1 MALSNQK
8 KSAMCFPF
16 NFHSSTYLSLKIRS
30 GLLLRLRRLMVF
42 MIAVGILTIPQN
54 GLARGGSGYVV
65 LDGETGR
72 VLSGSNSDARLPIAS
87 LTKIWTALVAIE
99 NSDLQDE
106 VIISPKAAMA
116 EGSSIYLQAGETVTV
131 ETLLYGLMLRSGNDA
146 ATALAEHAGGSV
158 EGFVKLMNERAVIA
172 GLTNTVF
179 MNPSGLHHDE
189 HLSSARDT
197 AEMLRIALQNKTF
210 EKIASTVLYRA
221 NTVNGILWENKH
233 RLLREGSGVAVEV
246 ADETEQPV
254 SSLKSA
260 TGTAFAGKTGFTKVA
275 GRTLATAFQKDGQ
288 TCIVVTLNESDDWN
302 VHRGLANEVWQNY
315 NMETVVK
322 KGKYNVNDKLAIRLE
337 QPIQLQLN
345 KEEKKI
351 ARQVLQI
358 SRKRKEAVLSIFLGE
373 ERIYAIPVKVESADR

>member
-1 MALSNQK
+1 M
-8 KSAMCFPF
+8 
-16 NFHSSTYLSLKIRS
+16 
-30 GLLLRLRRLMVF
+30 LRLFRLTLI
-42 MIAVGILTIPQN
+42 MIIVLMAMLPQTS
-54 GLARGGSGYVV
+54 LARGGSGYAV
-65 LDGETGR
+65 LDGDTGR
-72 VLSGSNSDARLPIAS
+72 ILIGSNSDERLPIAS

-99 NSDLQDE
+99 NSDLQEE
-106 VIISPKAAMA
+106 VVISPKAAMA

-146 ATALAEHAGGSV
+146 ATALAEHVGGSV

-197 AEMLRIALQNKTF
+197 AEMLRLALQNKTF

-221 NTVNGILWENKH
+221 NTVNGMLWENKH
-233 RLLREGSGVAVEV
+233 RLLREGSGIA
-246 ADETEQPV
+246 ADIDDETEQPV

-302 VHRGLANEVWQNY
+302 VHRGLSNKVWQDY
-315 NMETVVK
+315 SLETVVK
-322 KGKYNVNDKLAIRLE
+322 KGKYNVNKKLAIRLQE
-337 QPIQLQLN
+337 PVRLQLN
-345 KEEKKI
+345 KEEKEQV
-351 ARQVLQI
+351 RQVLHV
-358 SRKRKEAVLSIFLGE
+358 SRKRQEAVLSIFIGE
-373 ERIYAIPVKVESADR
+373 ERIYATPVKVESADR

>member
-1 MALSNQK
+1 
-8 KSAMCFPF
+8 
-16 NFHSSTYLSLKIRS
+16 
-30 GLLLRLRRLMVF
+30 
-42 MIAVGILTIPQN
+42 MIMLPQT
-54 GLARGGSGYVV
+54 GFARGGSGYAV

-72 VLSGSNSDARLPIAS
+72 ILIGSNSDARLPIAS

-106 VIISPKAAMA
+106 VVISPKAAMS

-146 ATALAEHAGGSV
+146 ATALAEHVGGSV

-179 MNPSGLHHDE
+179 MNPSGLHHEE

-221 NTVNGILWENKH
+221 DTVNGMLWENKH
-233 RLLREGSGVAVEV
+233 RLLREGSGMA
-246 ADETEQPV
+246 ADIDDETEQPV

-302 VHRGLANEVWQNY
+302 VHRGLSNKVWQDY
-315 NMETVVK
+315 SLETVVK
-322 KGKYNVNDKLAIRLE
+322 KGKYNVNKKLAIRLE
-337 QPIQLQLN
+337 QPIRLQLN
-345 KEEKKI
+345 KEEKEQV
-351 ARQVLQI
+351 RQVLHV
-358 SRKRKEAVLSIFLGE
+358 SRKRKEAVLSIFIGE
-373 ERIYAIPVKVESADR
+373 DRIYATPVKVESANR

>member
-1 MALSNQK
+1 M
-8 KSAMCFPF
+8 
-16 NFHSSTYLSLKIRS
+16 
-30 GLLLRLRRLMVF
+30 LRLFRFTLFMIILLMV
-42 MIAVGILTIPQN
+42 MLPQTSY
-54 GLARGGSGYVV
+54 ARGGSGYAV

-72 VLSGSNSDARLPIAS
+72 VLIGSNSDARLPIAS

-106 VIISPKAAMA
+106 VVISPKAAMS

-146 ATALAEHAGGSV
+146 ATALAEHVGGSV

-172 GLTNTVF
+172 GLSNTVF
-179 MNPSGLHHDE
+179 MNPSGLHHEE

-221 NTVNGILWENKH
+221 DTVNGMLWENKH
-233 RLLREGSGVAVEV
+233 RLLREGSGMA
-246 ADETEQPV
+246 ADIDDETEQPV

-302 VHRGLANEVWQNY
+302 VHRGLSNKVWQDY
-315 NMETVVK
+315 SLETVVK
-322 KGKYNVNDKLAIRLE
+322 KGKYNVNKKLAIRLE
-337 QPIQLQLN
+337 QPIRLQLN
-345 KEEKKI
+345 KEEKEQV
-351 ARQVLQI
+351 RQVLHV
-358 SRKRKEAVLSIFLGE
+358 SRKRKEAVLSIFIGE
-373 ERIYAIPVKVESADR
+373 NRIYATPVKVESANR

>member
-1 MALSNQK
+1 M
-8 KSAMCFPF
+8 
-16 NFHSSTYLSLKIRS
+16 II
-30 GLLLRLRRLMVF
+30 VF
-42 MIAVGILTIPQN
+42 MVMLPQTSF
-54 GLARGGSGYVV
+54 ARGGSGYAV
-65 LDGETGR
+65 LDGDTGR
-72 VLSGSNSDARLPIAS
+72 VLIGSNSDERLPIAS

-106 VIISPKAAMA
+106 VVISPKAAMA

-146 ATALAEHAGGSV
+146 ATALAEHVGGSV

-197 AEMLRIALQNKTF
+197 AEMLRLALQNKTF
-210 EKIASTVLYRA
+210 EKIASTILYRA
-221 NTVNGILWENKH
+221 NTVNGMLWENKH
-233 RLLREGSGVAVEV
+233 RLLREGSGMA
-246 ADETEQPV
+246 ADIDDETEQPV

-288 TCIVVTLNESDDWN
+288 TCIVVTLNASDDWN
-302 VHRGLANEVWQNY
+302 VHRALSNKVWQDY
-315 NMETVVK
+315 RLETVVK
-322 KGKYNVNDKLAIRLE
+322 KGKYNVNKKLAIRLQE
-337 QPIQLQLN
+337 PVRLQLN
-345 KEEKKI
+345 KEEKEQV
-351 ARQVLQI
+351 RQVLHV
-358 SRKRKEAVLSIFLGE
+358 SRKRQEAVLSIFIGE
-373 ERIYAIPVKVESADR
+373 ERIYAMPVKVESADR

>member
-1 MALSNQK
+1 M
-8 KSAMCFPF
+8 
-16 NFHSSTYLSLKIRS
+16 
-30 GLLLRLRRLMVF
+30 LRLLRLMVF
-42 MIAVGILTIPQN
+42 MLVVGMLVFPQHS
-54 GLARGGSGYVV
+54 LARGGSGYAV
-65 LDGETGR
+65 LDGDTGR
-72 VLSGSNSDARLPIAS
+72 VLSGVNSDERLPIAS

-106 VIISPKAAMA
+106 VVISPKAAMA

-221 NTVNGILWENKH
+221 NTVNGMLWENKH
-233 RLLREGSGVAVEV
+233 RLLREGSGVAVDV
-246 ADETEQPV
+246 DDETEQPV

-302 VHRGLANEVWQNY
+302 IHRGLANAVWQNY
-315 NMETVVK
+315 DMETVVK

-337 QPIQLQLN
+337 QPIQLQLT
-345 KEEKKI
+345 KEEKKTV
-351 ARQVLQI
+351 RQVLQI
-358 SRKRKEAVLSIFLGE
+358 SRKRKEAVLSIFIGE
-373 ERIYAIPVKVESADR
+373 ERIYATPVKVESADR

>member
-1 MALSNQK
+1 M
-8 KSAMCFPF
+8 
-16 NFHSSTYLSLKIRS
+16 
-30 GLLLRLRRLMVF
+30 LRLFRFTLFMIILLMV
-42 MIAVGILTIPQN
+42 MLPQTSF
-54 GLARGGSGYVV
+54 ARGGSGYAV

-72 VLSGSNSDARLPIAS
+72 LLIGSNSDARLPIAS

-106 VIISPKAAMA
+106 VVISPKAAMS

-146 ATALAEHAGGSV
+146 ATALAEHVGGSV
-158 EGFVKLMNERAVIA
+158 DGFVKLMNERAVIA

-179 MNPSGLHHDE
+179 MNPSGLHHEE

-221 NTVNGILWENKH
+221 DTVNGMLWENKH
-233 RLLREGSGVAVEV
+233 RLLREGSGMA
-246 ADETEQPV
+246 ADIDDETEQPV

-260 TGTAFAGKTGFTKVA
+260 TGTAFAGKTGFTKAA

-302 VHRGLANEVWQNY
+302 VHRGLSNKVWQDY
-315 NMETVVK
+315 SLETVVK
-322 KGKYNVNDKLAIRLE
+322 KGKYNVNKKLAIRLE
-337 QPIQLQLN
+337 QPIRLQLN
-345 KEEKKI
+345 KEEKEQV
-351 ARQVLQI
+351 RQVLHV
-358 SRKRKEAVLSIFLGE
+358 SRKRKEAVLSIFIGE
-373 ERIYAIPVKVESADR
+373 ERIYAIPVKVESANR

>member
-1 MALSNQK
+1 
-8 KSAMCFPF
+8 
-16 NFHSSTYLSLKIRS
+16 
-30 GLLLRLRRLMVF
+30 LLRLLRLMVF
-42 MIAVGILTIPQN
+42 MLVVGMLVFPQKSF
-54 GLARGGSGYVV
+54 ARGGSGYAV
-65 LDGETGR
+65 LDGDTGR
-72 VLSGSNSDARLPIAS
+72 VLAGVNSDERLPIAS

-99 NSDLQDE
+99 NSDLQDK
-106 VIISPKAAMA
+106 VVISPKAAMA

-221 NTVNGILWENKH
+221 NTVNGMLWENKH
-233 RLLREGSGVAVEV
+233 RLLREGSGVAMDVD
-246 ADETEQPV
+246 DEAEQPV

-302 VHRGLANEVWQNY
+302 MHRGLANTVWQNY
-315 NMETVVK
+315 DMETVVK

-337 QPIQLQLN
+337 QPIQLQLT
-345 KEEKKI
+345 KEEKKTV
-351 ARQVLQI
+351 RQVLQI
-358 SRKRKEAVLSIFLGE
+358 SRKRKEAVLSIFIGE
-373 ERIYAIPVKVESADR
+373 ERIYATPVKVESADR

>member
-1 MALSNQK
+1 ML
-8 KSAMCFPF
+8 
-16 NFHSSTYLSLKIRS
+16 
-30 GLLLRLRRLMVF
+30 
-42 MIAVGILTIPQN
+42 PQTSF
-54 GLARGGSGYVV
+54 ARGGSGYAV

-72 VLSGSNSDARLPIAS
+72 VLIGSNSDARLPIAS

-99 NSDLQDE
+99 NSDLQDK
-106 VIISPKAAMA
+106 VVISPKAAMS

-146 ATALAEHAGGSV
+146 ATALAEHVGGSV

-179 MNPSGLHHDE
+179 MNPSGLHHEE

-221 NTVNGILWENKH
+221 DTVNGMLWENKH
-233 RLLREGSGVAVEV
+233 RLLREGSGMA
-246 ADETEQPV
+246 ADIDYETEQPV

-302 VHRGLANEVWQNY
+302 VHRGLSNKVWQDY
-315 NMETVVK
+315 SLETVVK
-322 KGKYNVNDKLAIRLE
+322 KGKYNVNKKLAIRLE
-337 QPIQLQLN
+337 QPIRLQLN
-345 KEEKKI
+345 KEEKEQV
-351 ARQVLQI
+351 RQVLHV
-358 SRKRKEAVLSIFLGE
+358 SRKRKEAVLSIFIGE
-373 ERIYAIPVKVESADR
+373 DRIYATPVKVESANR

>member
-8 KSAMCFPF
+8 KSTICFPF
-16 NFHSSTYLSLKIRS
+16 NFHCSTYLSLKIRS

-146 ATALAEHAGGSV
+146 ATVLAEHAGGSV

-246 ADETEQPV
+246 DDETEQPV

>member
-1 MALSNQK
+1 
-8 KSAMCFPF
+8 
-16 NFHSSTYLSLKIRS
+16 
-30 GLLLRLRRLMVF
+30 MV
-42 MIAVGILTIPQN
+42 MLPQTSY
-54 GLARGGSGYVV
+54 ARGGSGYAV

-72 VLSGSNSDARLPIAS
+72 VLIGSNSDARLPIAS

-106 VIISPKAAMA
+106 VVISPKAAMS

-146 ATALAEHAGGSV
+146 ATALAEHVGGSV

-172 GLTNTVF
+172 GLSNTVF
-179 MNPSGLHHDE
+179 MNPSGLHHEE

-221 NTVNGILWENKH
+221 DTVNGMLWENKH
-233 RLLREGSGVAVEV
+233 RLLREGSGMA
-246 ADETEQPV
+246 ADIDDETEQPV

-302 VHRGLANEVWQNY
+302 VHRGLSNKVWQDY
-315 NMETVVK
+315 SLETVVK
-322 KGKYNVNDKLAIRLE
+322 KGKYNVNKKLSIRLE
-337 QPIQLQLN
+337 QPIRLQLN
-345 KEEKKI
+345 KEEKEQV
-351 ARQVLQI
+351 RQVLHV
-358 SRKRKEAVLSIFLGE
+358 SRKRKEAVLSIFIGE
-373 ERIYAIPVKVESADR
+373 DRIYATPVKVESANR